1 MYKYFSVV
9 FAALLFLSSCSMH
22 EEIDLAKEGNGF
34 YKMDIDLSQMMAM
47 MKSMSGEKI
56 PDSVSSRVMD
66 TVYSLK
72 GMIDSSG
79 GLFTAEEKAYF
90 HNGTMHVK
98 MNMPDNKMSVVMQFP
113 VKNAADLKKFFVVY
127 DKVDSLNKLKKK
139 QQKEA
144 EVTAGGNDQLDPTQG
159 MMNGGLPFKR
169 TPYIITDSSI
179 ERIALSKEKM
189 QEQMGE
195 EMKGAEMFM
204 SQMNMMV
211 TIKLPRPAKRLEGKN
226 AKLSDDKR
234 SVFLSS
240 SLSEMMEDA
249 DANTFKVIF

>member
-1 MYKYFSVV
+1 
-9 FAALLFLSSCSMH
+9 
-22 EEIDLAKEGNGF
+22 
-34 YKMDIDLSQMMAM
+34 
-47 MKSMSGEKI
+47 
-56 PDSVSSRVMD
+56 
-66 TVYSLK
+66 
-72 GMIDSSG
+72 
-79 GLFTAEEKAYF
+79 
-90 HNGTMHVK
+90 
-98 MNMPDNKMSVVMQFP
+98 MQFP
-113 VKNAADLKKFFVVY
+113 VKNAADLKKFFAVY
-127 DKVDSLNKLKKK
+127 DKVDSLNKLKKQ

-144 EVTAGGNDQLDPTQG
+144 EAAAGPNDQLDPTKG

-169 TPYIITDSSI
+169 TPYVITDTSI
-179 ERIALSKEKM
+179 ERIALSREKM

-240 SLSEMMEDA
+240 SLSEMMDDA

>member
-9 FAALLFLSSCSMH
+9 IAALLFLSSCSMH

-34 YKMDIDLSQMMAM
+34 YKIDVDMSQMMAM
-47 MKSMSGEKI
+47 IKSMSGEKI
-56 PDSVSSRVMD
+56 PDSVSNRVMD

-72 GMIDSSG
+72 EMIDSSG
-79 GLFTAEEKAYF
+79 GVFTAEEKAYF
-90 HNGTMHVK
+90 NNGTMHVK

-113 VKNAADLKKFFVVY
+113 VKNAADLKKFFAVY
-127 DKVDSLNKLKKK
+127 DKVDSLNKLKKQ

-144 EVTAGGNDQLDPTQG
+144 EAAAGPNDQLDPTKG

-169 TPYIITDSSI
+169 TPYVITDTSI
-179 ERIALSKEKM
+179 ERIALSREKM

-240 SLSEMMEDA
+240 SLSEMMDDA

>member
-9 FAALLFLSSCSMH
+9 IAALLFLSSCSMH

-34 YKMDIDLSQMMAM
+34 YKIDVDMSQMMAM
-47 MKSMSGEKI
+47 IKSMSGEKI
-56 PDSVSSRVMD
+56 PDSVSNRVMD

-72 GMIDSSG
+72 EMIDSSG
-79 GLFTAEEKAYF
+79 GVFTAEEKAYF
-90 HNGTMHVK
+90 NNGTMHVK

-113 VKNAADLKKFFVVY
+113 VKNAADLKKFFAVY
-127 DKVDSLNKLKKK
+127 DKVDSLNKLKKQ

-144 EVTAGGNDQLDPTQG
+144 EAAAGPNDQLDPTQG

-169 TPYIITDSSI
+169 TPYVITDTSI
-179 ERIALSKEKM
+179 ERIALSREKM

-240 SLSEMMEDA
+240 SLSEMMDDA

>member
-1 MYKYFSVV
+1 
-9 FAALLFLSSCSMH
+9 
-22 EEIDLAKEGNGF
+22 
-34 YKMDIDLSQMMAM
+34 
-47 MKSMSGEKI
+47 
-56 PDSVSSRVMD
+56 
-66 TVYSLK
+66 
-72 GMIDSSG
+72 
-79 GLFTAEEKAYF
+79 
-90 HNGTMHVK
+90 
-98 MNMPDNKMSVVMQFP
+98 
-113 VKNAADLKKFFVVY
+113 VY
-127 DKVDSLNKLKKK
+127 DKVDSLNKLKKQ

-144 EVTAGGNDQLDPTQG
+144 EAAAGPNDQLDPTKG

-169 TPYIITDSSI
+169 TPYVITDTSI
-179 ERIALSKEKM
+179 ERIALSREKM

-240 SLSEMMEDA
+240 SLSEMMDDA

>member
-9 FAALLFLSSCSMH
+9 IAALLFLSSCSMH

-34 YKMDIDLSQMMAM
+34 YKIDVDMSQMMAM
-47 MKSMSGEKI
+47 IKSLSGEKI
-56 PDSVSSRVMD
+56 PDSVSNRVMD

-72 GMIDSSG
+72 EMIDSSG
-79 GLFTAEEKAYF
+79 GEFTAEEKAYF
-90 HNGTMHVK
+90 NNGTMHVK

-113 VKNAADLKKFFVVY
+113 VKNAADLKKFFAVY
-127 DKVDSLNKLKKK
+127 DKVDSLNKLKKQ

-144 EVTAGGNDQLDPTQG
+144 EAAAGPNDQLDPTQG

-169 TPYIITDSSI
+169 TPYVFTDTSI
-179 ERIALSKEKM
+179 ERIALSREKM

-240 SLSEMMEDA
+240 SLSEMMDDA

>member
-9 FAALLFLSSCSMH
+9 IAALLFLSSCSMH

-34 YKMDIDLSQMMAM
+34 YKIDVDMSQMMAM
-47 MKSMSGEKI
+47 IKSMSGEKI
-56 PDSVSSRVMD
+56 PDSVSNRVMD

-72 GMIDSSG
+72 EMIDSSG
-79 GLFTAEEKAYF
+79 GEFTAEEKAYF
-90 HNGTMHVK
+90 NNGTMHVK

-113 VKNAADLKKFFVVY
+113 VKNAADLKKFFAVY
-127 DKVDSLNKLKKK
+127 DKVDSLNKLKKQ

-144 EVTAGGNDQLDPTQG
+144 EAAAGPNDQLDPTQG

-169 TPYIITDSSI
+169 TPYVITDTSI
-179 ERIALSKEKM
+179 ERIALSREKM

-226 AKLSDDKR
+226 AKLSYDKR

-240 SLSEMMEDA
+240 SLSEMMDDA

>member
-9 FAALLFLSSCSMH
+9 IAALLFLSSCSMH

-34 YKMDIDLSQMMAM
+34 YKIDVDMSQMMAM
-47 MKSMSGEKI
+47 IKSMSGEKI
-56 PDSVSSRVMD
+56 PDSVSNRVMD

-72 GMIDSSG
+72 EMIDSSG
-79 GLFTAEEKAYF
+79 GEFTAEEKAYF
-90 HNGTMHVK
+90 NNGTMHVK

-113 VKNAADLKKFFVVY
+113 VKNAADLKKFFAVY
-127 DKVDSLNKLKKK
+127 DKVDSLNKLKKQ

-144 EVTAGGNDQLDPTQG
+144 EAAAGPNDQLDPTQG
-159 MMNGGLPFKR
+159 MMNGGLPIKR
-169 TPYIITDSSI
+169 TPYVITDTSI
-179 ERIALSKEKM
+179 ERIALSREKM

-240 SLSEMMEDA
+240 SLSEMMDDA

>member
-9 FAALLFLSSCSMH
+9 IAALLFLSSCSMH

-34 YKMDIDLSQMMAM
+34 YKIDVDMSQMMAM
-47 MKSMSGEKI
+47 IKSMSGEKI
-56 PDSVSSRVMD
+56 PDSVSNRVMD

-72 GMIDSSG
+72 EMIDSSG
-79 GLFTAEEKAYF
+79 GEFTAEEKAYF
-90 HNGTMHVK
+90 NNGTMHVK

-113 VKNAADLKKFFVVY
+113 VKNAADLKKFFAVY
-127 DKVDSLNKLKKK
+127 DKVDSLNKLKKQ

-144 EVTAGGNDQLDPTQG
+144 EAAAGPNDQLDPTKG

-169 TPYIITDSSI
+169 TPYVITDTSI
-179 ERIALSKEKM
+179 ERIALSREKM

-240 SLSEMMEDA
+240 SLSEMMDDA

>member
-9 FAALLFLSSCSMH
+9 IAALLFLSSCSMH

-34 YKMDIDLSQMMAM
+34 YKIDVDMSQMMAM
-47 MKSMSGEKI
+47 IKSMSGEKI
-56 PDSVSSRVMD
+56 PDSVSNRVMD

-72 GMIDSSG
+72 EMIDSSG
-79 GLFTAEEKAYF
+79 GEFTAEEKAYF
-90 HNGTMHVK
+90 NNGTMHVK

-113 VKNAADLKKFFVVY
+113 VKNAADLKKFFAVY
-127 DKVDSLNKLKKK
+127 DKVDSLNKLKKQ

-144 EVTAGGNDQLDPTQG
+144 EAAAGPNDQLDPTQG

-169 TPYIITDSSI
+169 TPYVITDTSI
-179 ERIALSKEKM
+179 ERIALSREKM

-240 SLSEMMEDA
+240 SLSEMMDDA

>member
-9 FAALLFLSSCSMH
+9 IAALLFLSSCSMH

-34 YKMDIDLSQMMAM
+34 YKIDVDMSQMMAM
-47 MKSMSGEKI
+47 IKSLSGEKI
-56 PDSVSSRVMD
+56 PDSVSNRVMD

-72 GMIDSSG
+72 EMIDSSG
-79 GLFTAEEKAYF
+79 GEFTAEEKAYF
-90 HNGTMHVK
+90 NNGTMHVK

-113 VKNAADLKKFFVVY
+113 VKNAADLKKFFAVY
-127 DKVDSLNKLKKK
+127 DKVDSLNKLKKQ

-144 EVTAGGNDQLDPTQG
+144 EAAAGPNDQLDPTQG
-159 MMNGGLPFKR
+159 MMNGGLPIKR
-169 TPYIITDSSI
+169 TPYVITDTSI
-179 ERIALSKEKM
+179 ERIALSREKM

-240 SLSEMMEDA
+240 SLSEMMDDA